1 MLIDI
6 CRVTYSGVYGVDTL
20 PKFFDSLLVSID
32 ARSHATL
39 ITFINNYSFDL
50 LAKESWANSKIDL
63 IFIDGIFLVRLLQR
77 VLGLRCFRA
86 SFDRTSLAPIVFS
99 ICERKRLRVALIGA
113 KPDVIDLALSNIR
126 SDHPE
131 LNVVY
136 LHHGYF
142 TDSERSATLDAL
154 VEAHPDLVVIGM
166 GTPLQERFLVDLKTR
181 NWHGVGLTCGGFFE
195 QSAERYSYYPTWVD
209 RANLRWAYR
218 LYREPGR
225 LWRRY
230 LLDYPRFTLR
240 FIANNLC
247 KHK

>member
-6 CRVTYSGVYGVDTL
+6 CRETYSGVHGGHAL
-20 PKFFDSLLVSID
+20 PKFFDSLLVNLD
-32 ARSHATL
+32 GRSHATL

-50 LAKESWANSKIDL
+50 LTKESWAASKIDL

-113 KPDVIDLALSNIR
+113 KTGVIDLALTNIR
-126 SDHPE
+126 SDHPQ

-142 TDSERSATLDAL
+142 TDGARSATLDAL
-154 VEAHPDLVVIGM
+154 VATRPDLVVIGM
-166 GTPLQERFLVDLKTR
+166 GTPLQEHFLVDLKAR
-181 NWHGVGLTCGGFFE
+181 NWHGVGLTCGGFLE
-195 QSAERYSYYPTWVD
+195 QSAERYSYYPAWVD

-230 LLDYPRFTLR
+230 LLDYPSFTLR
-240 FIANNLC
+240 FIASNLG
-247 KHK
+247 KNK